1 VYICC
6 AAIAGSSRLVSSAT
20 EFTLSGHLVPGD
32 QTQTQTQTQTD
43 TPEAPA
49 EKLFSFSTLI
59 EDWSPI
65 G

>member
-1 VYICC
+1 MLSAYICC
-6 AAIAGSSRLVSSAT
+6 AAIAGSSRLVSFAT

-32 QTQTQTQTQTD
+32 QTQTQTQTD

-59 EDWSPI
+59 N
-65 G
+65 